1 MDSNLLF
8 GYILMG
14 LGVLAMTGGTA
25 IAMVEAL
32 RPRGPATQ
40 SLIGDIGS
48 LLGAVAKV
56 LEALAKLGGGAQLC
70 VLGIAIFAGGAYLVA
85 ARPL

>member
-1 MDSNLLF
+1 MDTNLLF

-25 IAMVEAL
+25 IAIVEAL
-32 RPRGPATQ
+32 RPRAAAE
-40 SLIGDIGS
+40 SVIGDVGD
-48 LLGAVAKV
+48 LLAAIAKV
-56 LEALAKLGGGAQLC
+56 LEALGKLGGGAQLC

-85 ARPL
+85 AKPL